1 MLNPE
6 LEQLVA
12 LADLDDEI
20 ARHQKARADA
30 LAAVPTA
37 DKVVAAAVAAH
48 DAAKAA
54 LAAHAPK
61 ESAIDRQMD
70 DYKVQ
75 RGRAVRA
82 LETGMGDAAA
92 AERQQA
98 QCEAI
103 LDRLETELLG
113 LFEVRDGLEQ
123 AVASTSAAIDAAR
136 KKRDEI
142 AAAAAP
148 ALAAADAAL
157 ARLTPDRDAA
167 RAAVPAP
174 ELGRYDALRS
184 RQRRPVARIDGDT
197 CSACNRVVVPHQQH
211 EIARGRLVTCAG
223 CNRWL
228 YPAA

>member
-113 LFEVRDGLEQ
+113 LFE
-123 AVASTSAAIDAAR
+123 
-136 KKRDEI
+136 
-142 AAAAAP
+142 
-148 ALAAADAAL
+148 ALADCSLLRFPPRHRDRALPGTLPCGARTFLPSCPKTRPAD
-157 ARLTPDRDAA
+157 T
-167 RAAVPAP
+167 
-174 ELGRYDALRS
+174 
-184 RQRRPVARIDGDT
+184 
-197 CSACNRVVVPHQQH
+197 
-211 EIARGRLVTCAG
+211 
-223 CNRWL
+223 
-228 YPAA
+228 